1 MNAPPGVVILYQVG
15 RGPNAPSI
23 SPFPLKLETFL
34 RMAKIP
40 YMNDHTA
47 KFSTKGKTPWMEYN
61 GVDVADSQFCIEYLK
76 KELGAD
82 LNKHLTAEEY
92 GASRALQKMAE
103 ENLYWTMCDEMFLTD
118 DTTVI
123 RNIIPYR
130 GVKLWATLWFLR
142 RIIRKETWGHGIGR
156 HSKDEIWSI
165 AVGDL
170 RAISG
175 YLGNKARKFSYA
187 IVNAMQNTEMAML
200 KRKAYNNNYELNDN
214 SDKKFLTGDE
224 PCEAD
229 CGLFGMLAMIVWH
242 MPTSRHEKL
251 VKEELTNLVTYCER
265 MRDKYWPDWNKCI
278 LSSSEYVNDHGKIY
292 RPDGVVNGTS

>member
-1 MNAPPGVVILYQVG
+1 MTFLIFAIGTGIAATIILVYFGLIFYKRRRLNAPPGVVILYQVG

-175 YLGNKARKFSYA
+175 YLG
-187 IVNAMQNTEMAML
+187 
-200 KRKAYNNNYELNDN
+200 
-214 SDKKFLTGDE
+214 DKKFLTGDE

>member
-1 MNAPPGVVILYQVG
+1 
-15 RGPNAPSI
+15 
-23 SPFPLKLETFL
+23 
-34 RMAKIP
+34 MAKIP

-142 RIIRKETWGHGIGR
+142 RIIRKEMWGHGIGR
-156 HSKDEIWSI
+156 HSKEEIWSI

-175 YLGNKARKFSYA
+175 YLG
-187 IVNAMQNTEMAML
+187 
-200 KRKAYNNNYELNDN
+200 
-214 SDKKFLTGDE
+214 DKKFLTGDE